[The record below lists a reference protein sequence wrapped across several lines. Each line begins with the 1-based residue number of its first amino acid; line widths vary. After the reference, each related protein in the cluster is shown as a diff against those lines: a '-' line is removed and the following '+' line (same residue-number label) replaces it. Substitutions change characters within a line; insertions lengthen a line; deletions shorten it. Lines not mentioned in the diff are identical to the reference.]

1 MSRSNYCPVLSLNV
15 TLKVIVS
22 PFLQTSTFTLSPTF
36 LPAGRDAASRIRA
49 AFPQNP
55 GKQNRT
61 AAAFAA
67 VVSPLVEVPA
77 LMGLVNVSVFLKR
90 HYFAI
95 EKSVA

>member
-1 MSRSNYCPVLSLNV
+1 MQAHAL
-15 TLKVIVS
+15 TLKFVQIKKPPSGS
-22 PFLQTSTFTLSPTF
+22 PCIFPSLHLSPTF